1 MIQRTS
7 VETYHA
13 IKDSGV
19 LSEKRMRV
27 FDIFFE
33 NPEGLTGAEVSDIY
47 KSKFPSSKYS
57 ETIRNRI
64 TELAQMGVLT
74 ELGTVECQFTK
85 RKVMRWCCVDNMP
98 IPLEKK
104 LTRKE
109 KIQSVLKDIENF
121 GKQLTSEE
129 DKIVLR
135 LIYKKV
141 QNI

>member
-7 VETYHA
+7 IETYHA

-19 LSEKRMRV
+19 LSEKRLRV

-33 NPEGLTGAEVSDIY
+33 NPDGLTGAEVSDIY

-64 TELAQMGVLT
+64 TELVQMGVLA
-74 ELGTVECQFTK
+74 ELGTVECKFTK
-85 RKVMRWCCVDNMP
+85 RKVMKWCCVDKMP

-104 LTRKE
+104 MTRKE
-109 KIQSVLKDIENF
+109 KIQDVLNDIANF

-141 QNI
+141 EKL